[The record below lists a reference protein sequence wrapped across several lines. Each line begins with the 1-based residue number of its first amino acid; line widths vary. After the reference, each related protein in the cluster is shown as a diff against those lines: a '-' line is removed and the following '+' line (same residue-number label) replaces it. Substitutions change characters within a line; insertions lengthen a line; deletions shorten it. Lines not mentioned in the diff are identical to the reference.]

1 MVGLGVRLTGVR
13 SDVGF
18 DDTLFGRMI
27 VTQIYVGVDGYC
39 GRWWD
44 LARGRAAKLRDPVRR
59 LYNDCRGFMAW
70 KHLLVP
76 VGDFQLEPLCVVMS
90 CILDLSNVQPI

>member
-1 MVGLGVRLTGVR
+1 
-13 SDVGF
+13 
-18 DDTLFGRMI
+18 MI
-27 VTQIYVGVDGYC
+27 VLQIYVGVDGYR

-59 LYNDCRGFMAW
+59 LYNVFRGFMAW

-76 VGDFQLEPLCVVMS
+76 VVDIQLEFPCVVMS
-90 CILDLSNVQPI
+90 CMPDWSNVQPI